1 MPSHSGST
9 RVTCLVCGAETD
21 LASNIPLNE
30 IKNLSSTSIE
40 ALIRGQ
46 WREGIEAAARCD
58 YLVDKHLSQPLLEIA
73 DVQVAIWKCMWL
85 KFGSMRLVKIM

>member
-1 MPSHSGST
+1 MSSHPGST

-21 LASNIPLNE
+21 LNYDIPLKE

-40 ALIRGQ
+40 ALIRGH

-58 YLVDKHLSQPLLEIA
+58 YLVDKHLSFPLLEIS

-85 KFGSMRLVKIM
+85 KFGSIRLVKII